1 MIRPIV
7 KWSYIKGAKG
17 LSRAKAHINYIQYRE
32 GADRERGPRTF
43 FNAGDKPVSG
53 SFIKQRLDELEQRGV
68 QIHKLVLSPGINSVD
83 LETYTREMLS
93 NLERSKGVDLEWYA
107 VRHGNTA
114 HAHTHVVIMGTD
126 ANGQTV
132 QIRLADNHCLRD
144 WGSKY
149 LEREHELERYL
160 DREIDQLLEKN
171 RKTPELKYVR
181 QRGDQEF
188 ERLIFGDQEERKE
201 QSSEPQ
207 RNAVNDWQLFNEF
220 LPGNSNS
227 TQNFRPISY
236 KQYQTESAGRLLDFH
251 ERFQTRE
258 MKEYWQNIQE
268 NFPELAGDAMREL
281 QWIQSLPE
289 QSPSMEEDFGFEKL
303 LDGLDQIDRDVR
315 KVAGPEAEYIRQ
327 TTRPEDIDHA
337 ALDRVFERFSAD
349 FEVELVRALREPI
362 ELIKE
367 EHEERETSL
376 DDIRDRTRDWRDEHT
391 R

>member
-32 GADRERGPRTF
+32 GADREQGPRTF
-43 FNAGDKPVSG
+43 FNAGEKPVSG

-83 LETYTREMLS
+83 LESYTREMMS

-107 VRHGNTA
+107 VRHGNTS
-114 HAHTHVVIMGTD
+114 HAHTHVVIMGAD
-126 ANGQTV
+126 ANGQAV
-132 QIRLADNHCLRD
+132 QIRLADNQRLRG

-171 RKTPELKYVR
+171 GKTPELKYIR

-188 ERLIFGDQEERKE
+188 ERLIFGDLRERKE
-201 QSSEPQ
+201 QPQ
-207 RNAVNDWQLFNEF
+207 RNVVNDWQLFNEF
-220 LPGNSNS
+220 MPGNSNS
-227 TQNFRPISY
+227 TQNLRPISY
-236 KQYQTESAGRLLDFH
+236 KQYQTESAGRLSDFH

-268 NFPELAGDAMREL
+268 NFPELAADAMREL
-281 QWIQSLPE
+281 QWIESLSE
-289 QSPSMEEDFGFEKL
+289 QSPSIEQDSGIEKL
-303 LDGLDQIDRDVR
+303 LDGLDQIDRDIR

-327 TTRPEDIDHA
+327 TTRPEDIDHE
-337 ALDRVFERFSAD
+337 ALDRLFERFTLD
-349 FEVELVRALREPI
+349 FEDELARALGEPI

-367 EHEERETSL
+367 EQEERDKSL
-376 DDIRDRTRDWRDEHT
+376 DDIENRTRDMRDE
-391 R
+391 RSR